1 MNITL
6 IGGSGFVGTR
16 LLGLLGEQP
25 EKYTLRNID
34 KRQSHFFPH
43 VTQLAD
49 VRDAE
54 ALREKIAGSD
64 VVVLLAAEHRDDVS
78 PVSLYY
84 DVNVG
89 GMKNVLEAMLATGVR
104 RLVFT
109 SSVAVYGLNKEN
121 PDETHPADPF
131 NHYGKSKWQAEEVL
145 QQWHAEHPDFNIGIL
160 RPTVIFGERNRGNVF
175 NLLRQISSGRFLM
188 IGGGRN
194 RKSMA
199 YVGNIVS
206 FIRFLIDEKTEGYNV
221 YNYVDKPDFTMNEL
235 VFHVSEVLG
244 KHIPTTHVPYWLGML
259 RSAGRHNPQETD
271 DKFRTGEKI
280 LCHHPVRRPQGP
292 RLGIQRPLHAR
303 SGPRTHAAFR
313 IHRTAQGR
321 HHLQI
326 GVNAPVMQITQAQFR
341 CSSAKVSQVPDDTL
355 PDFAFIGRS
364 NVGKSSLINMLTAH
378 GGLAKVSGTPGK
390 TQLINHFRIND
401 RWYLVDLPGYGYART
416 SKAVRGGFEKLITDY
431 VLRCERLHFLFVL
444 VDARLEPQAIDLRF
458 IRMLGE
464 NGVPFGIVFTK
475 TDKLSKAQT
484 ERSLARYR
492 ATLSEEWEEL
502 PPMFVTSSA
511 RGTGRDAILDFIGRC
526 LTEC

>member
-78 PVSLYY
+78 PVSLYN

-259 RSAGRHNPQETD
+259 GGKCFDLLAAITRKKLTISSVRVK
-271 DKFRTGEKI
+271 KFCAT
-280 LCHHPVRRPQGP
+280 
-292 RLGIQRPLHAR
+292 
-303 SGPRTHAAFR
+303 
-313 IHRTAQGR
+313 
-321 HHLQI
+321 
-326 GVNAPVMQITQAQFR
+326 TQF
-341 CSSAKVSQVPDDTL
+341 
-355 PDFAFIGRS
+355 
-364 NVGKSSLINMLTAH
+364 
-378 GGLAKVSGTPGK
+378 
-390 TQLINHFRIND
+390 
-401 RWYLVDLPGYGYART
+401 
-416 SKAVRGGFEKLITDY
+416 
-431 VLRCERLHFLFVL
+431 
-444 VDARLEPQAIDLRF
+444 DARKAHASGFSAPYTLGQGLERTLRF
-458 IRMLGE
+458 EFIE
-464 NGVPFGIVFTK
+464 PPKDDITFK
-475 TDKLSKAQT
+475 
-484 ERSLARYR
+484 
-492 ATLSEEWEEL
+492 SE
-502 PPMFVTSSA
+502 
-511 RGTGRDAILDFIGRC
+511 
-526 LTEC
+526 